1 MQRELGPGEE
11 LQQST
16 GDGHQHQQV
25 EAALAECGGLCRGWS
40 RGLWPG
46 LSTPH
51 RGQGGLLEEI
61 MT

>member
-1 MQRELGPGEE
+1 MQRELGPGEQ

-16 GDGHQHQQV
+16 DDGHQHQQV
-25 EAALAECGGLCRGWS
+25 EAALAECRGLCWGWG

-46 LSTPH
+46 LGTPH
-51 RGQGGLLEEI
+51 RGQWGLLEEV

>member
-25 EAALAECGGLCRGWS
+25 EAALAECGGLCWGWS
-40 RGLWPG
+40 WGLWPG